1 MIAELAE
8 SFAALLAEESRPIT
22 VILFDDLSTG
32 SSGRKIL
39 ALTLLFV
46 VLVAEICLLL
56 ARYARNSGL
65 VDVADSPLVIDD
77 VEDWRE

>member
-1 MIAELAE
+1 MIAGLAE
-8 SFAALLAEESRPIT
+8 SLAALFAEDSRPIT

-32 SSGRKIL
+32 SSGRKIF
-39 ALTLLFV
+39 ALTLLLDV
-46 VLVAEICLLL
+46 VVVDICLLL

-65 VDVADSPLVIDD
+65 VDVADSPLAIDE